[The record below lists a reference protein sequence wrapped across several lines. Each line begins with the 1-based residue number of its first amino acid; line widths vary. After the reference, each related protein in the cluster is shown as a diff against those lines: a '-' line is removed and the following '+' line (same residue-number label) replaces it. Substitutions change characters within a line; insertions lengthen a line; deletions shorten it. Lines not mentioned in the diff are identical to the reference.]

1 MIDNP
6 RLEDLPTMMMSLMQ
20 KMDSLDE
27 KVQRLMQPTEE
38 APVWFDVQGLREYIP
53 SHPSIQTIY
62 GWCSA
67 GIIPYHKAGT
77 NGKQNIFLKAEI
89 DKWLLTRGRKS
100 DAMIAQEAEEY
111 IKSKSHG

>member
-1 MIDNP
+1 MNDNP
-6 RLEDLPTMMMSLMQ
+6 RLEDLPHMMVSLMQ
-20 KMDSLDE
+20 KVDSLDE
-27 KVQRLMQPTEE
+27 KMQRLIQSKEDT
-38 APVWFDVQGLREYIP
+38 PVWYDVQGLREYIP

-77 NGKQNIFLKAEI
+77 NGKQNIFLKSEI
-89 DKWLLTRGRKS
+89 DKWLLARGRKS

-111 IKSKSHG
+111 VKSKRHG